1 MTLAAPVRIPFFH
14 FHPFPYT
21 SGEEEI
27 LTTLFFQK
35 KKKKIEA
42 DFDPNHNPLCFSLG
56 PLRISV
62 FS

>member
-14 FHPFPYT
+14 SHPFPYS

-27 LTTLFFQK
+27 VTILFFQK
-35 KKKKIEA
+35 TEA
-42 DFDPNHNPLCFSLG
+42 NIDLNHYPLWSLLG
-56 PLRISV
+56 LLRISV